1 MKFPIPCRA
10 TGKNHR
16 SSDSPDEESATVR
29 EMLANL
35 APGDLTICVSFLQQ
49 SVGAPMEPST
59 GPEFLGQLEK
69 HDSLP
74 TGTKTRFAM
83 ILTRLVKA
91 QEGISRREM
100 AFIRHIWHELRG
112 DWDQTIG
119 SPIRSATP

>member
-1 MKFPIPCRA
+1 MKLLIPCRA
-10 TGKNHR
+10 TGKNNQ
-16 SSDSPDEESATVR
+16 SSNSPDEESVAAR
-29 EMLANL
+29 EILASL

-49 SVGAPMEPST
+49 SVGAPMQQATE
-59 GPEFLGQLEK
+59 PEFLGQLER
-69 HDSLP
+69 HVSLP
-74 TGTKTRFAM
+74 RGTKKRFAM

-119 SPIRSATP
+119 SPIRSSTP